1 MWSHSLSFKH
11 VISGPNAIFKNKFSR
26 YPSSKPP
33 TLQIT
38 RSIIA
43 QYQEKLNSEEKNRE
57 KIQRKLKN
65 LLGSIALCGA
75 LMSIPIQ
82 QAYAFVPIES
92 RNIEIFKQSTPAVV
106 NVTNL
111 AVRKDAFSLD
121 VEEIPQG
128 MGSGIIWDDYGHIVT
143 NFHVVNGAQ
152 DLIVTLTDGR
162 EYPAVQIGVDQDKD
176 IAVLQVQ
183 NKPTPQL
190 SDSYGQP
197 QEDGTGYMQQSSEIK
212 LQPLKQ
218 GSSNDLQV
226 GQIVYAIGNPFGLDH
241 TLTTGIISGTEREI
255 SSMTGRPIQ
264 GVIQTD
270 AAINPG
276 NSGGPLIDSTGRLI
290 GMNTAIYSASG
301 TSAGV
306 GFAIP
311 IDIVK
316 SSVSQIIQFGKVTRP
331 IIGIALAPEMT
342 MEQLRLKGVLILNLK
357 PDGPAAIAGL
367 KGTQRDQ
374 NGRLVL
380 GDIIVG
386 VNGSKVAKASDLYR
400 VLDKCAV
407 GDVIALD
414 VLRDNSKETVSVT
427 LASNV

>member
-57 KIQRKLKN
+57 KILRKLKN
-65 LLGSIALCGA
+65 FLGSIAICGA
-75 LMSIPIQ
+75 LMTIPIQ
-82 QAYAFVPIES
+82 QVYAFVPIES